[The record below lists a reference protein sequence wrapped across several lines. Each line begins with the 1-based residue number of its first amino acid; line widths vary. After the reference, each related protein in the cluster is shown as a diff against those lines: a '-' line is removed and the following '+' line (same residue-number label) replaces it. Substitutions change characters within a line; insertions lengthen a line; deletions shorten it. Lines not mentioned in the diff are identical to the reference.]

1 MIKVSFFFLFLNLLC
16 VSVWGYV
23 DSRVR
28 SYVKPVKLVWQKDG
42 DGTLIEN
49 TDVLLKGGDGQAGFM
64 AHSVCVMKCSQQNF
78 SAILREVGK

>member
-1 MIKVSFFFLFLNLLC
+1 MRIMIKVSFFFLFLNLLC

-49 TDVLLKGGDGQAGFM
+49 TDVLLKGRRWAAVLKF
-64 AHSVCVMKCSQQNF
+64 SFYVCDEKF
-78 SAILREVGK
+78 SAKFFIYTP